1 VNSYQQHGGRNG
13 AQDAG
18 SMGGGSSA
26 ALGVSD
32 TPTPSPEPRPASGG
46 RWYVAQVLS
55 QKEAYAAEHLTR
67 QGFQTFC
74 PRFYRAPSRAGQKAA
89 VLAPLFPGYIFV
101 KFDIK
106 ADRWLAVNST
116 RGVIRLVGPRLS
128 APSAV
133 SADLIGLLMSRCSG
147 GILDKLPDYIRAG
160 DHIQISAGPLAGQI
174 AQIESFDDRG
184 RVKVLLRMLGAEH
197 SVSVTADQLAPV
209 AAT

>member
-1 VNSYQQHGGRNG
+1 MPH
-13 AQDAG
+13 
-18 SMGGGSSA
+18 
-26 ALGVSD
+26 L
-32 TPTPSPEPRPASGG
+32 SPEPVPARSG

-55 QKEAYAAEHLTR
+55 QKEGYAAEHLAR
-67 QGFQTFC
+67 QGFQTFF
-74 PRFYRAPSRAGQKAA
+74 PRFSRASSRAGKRGA

-106 ADRWLAVNST
+106 VDRWLAVNST

-133 SADLIGLLMSRCSG
+133 SADLIALLMSRCSG

-160 DHIQISAGPLAGQI
+160 DHIQISAGPLSGQI

-184 RVKVLLRMLGAEH
+184 RVKVLLSMLGAEH
-197 SVSVTADQLAPV
+197 SVAVTADQLAPV

>member
-1 VNSYQQHGGRNG
+1 
-13 AQDAG
+13 
-18 SMGGGSSA
+18 MGGGSSA

-32 TPTPSPEPRPASGG
+32 TPSPSLEPRPASGG

-106 ADRWLAVNST
+106 VDRWLAVNST

-184 RVKVLLRMLGAEH
+184 RVKVLLSMLGAEH

>member
-1 VNSYQQHGGRNG
+1 MSSMPSG
-13 AQDAG
+13 AA
-18 SMGGGSSA
+18 A
-26 ALGVSD
+26 ALGMSD
-32 TPTPSPEPRPASGG
+32 TPHPGPEPLPANIG

-55 QKEAYAAEHLTR
+55 QKEGYAAEHLAR

-74 PRFYRAPSRAGQKAA
+74 PRFYRAPSRAGKRGA

-106 ADRWLAVNST
+106 VDRWLAVNST

-133 SADLIGLLMSRCSG
+133 SADLIALLMSRCSG
-147 GILDKLPDYIRAG
+147 GILDKLPEYIRAG
-160 DHIQISAGPLAGQI
+160 DRIQINAGPLAGQI
-174 AQIESFDDRG
+174 AEIESFDERG
-184 RVKVLLRMLGAEH
+184 RVRVLLSMLGAEH
-197 SVSVTADQLAPV
+197 SVAVSADQLAPL

>member
-1 VNSYQQHGGRNG
+1 MP
-13 AQDAG
+13 A
-18 SMGGGSSA
+18 SSTA
-26 ALGVSD
+26 ALGVSNISHH
-32 TPTPSPEPRPASGG
+32 SPEPVPASSG

-55 QKEAYAAEHLTR
+55 QKEGYAAEHLAR
-67 QGFQTFC
+67 QGFQTFA
-74 PRFYRAPSRAGQKAA
+74 PRFSRASSRAGKRGA

-106 ADRWLAVNST
+106 VDRWLAVNST

-160 DHIQISAGPLAGQI
+160 DQIQISAGPLAGQI

-184 RVKVLLRMLGAEH
+184 RVKVLLSMLGAEH
-197 SVSVTADQLAPV
+197 SVSVTASQLAPV
-209 AAT
+209 AAP

>member
-1 VNSYQQHGGRNG
+1 MSYTPV
-13 AQDAG
+13 
-18 SMGGGSSA
+18 SSSA
-26 ALGVSD
+26 ALGVPNMSD
-32 TPTPSPEPRPASGG
+32 LSPEPAPASGG

-55 QKEAYAAEHLTR
+55 QKEGYAAEHLAR
-67 QGFQTFC
+67 QGFQTFF
-74 PRFYRAPSRAGQKAA
+74 PRFSRAPSRAGKRGA

-106 ADRWLAVNST
+106 VDRWLAVNST
-116 RGVIRLVGPRLS
+116 RGVIRLVGPTLS

-133 SADLIGLLMSRCSG
+133 SADLIALLMSRCSG

-160 DHIQISAGPLAGQI
+160 DRIQINAGPLAGQI

-184 RVKVLLRMLGAEH
+184 RVRVLLSMLGAEH
-197 SVSVTADQLAPV
+197 SVSVTASQLAPV

>member
-1 VNSYQQHGGRNG
+1 MS
-13 AQDAG
+13 A
-18 SMGGGSSA
+18 SSTA
-26 ALGVSD
+26 VLGVSNISHL
-32 TPTPSPEPRPASGG
+32 SPDPVPARSG

-55 QKEAYAAEHLTR
+55 QKEGYAAEHLAR
-67 QGFQTFC
+67 QGFQTFF
-74 PRFYRAPSRAGQKAA
+74 PRFSRASGRAGKRGA

-106 ADRWLAVNST
+106 VDRWLAVNST

-133 SADLIGLLMSRCSG
+133 SADLIALLMSRCSG

-160 DHIQISAGPLAGQI
+160 DRIQINAGPLAGQI

-184 RVKVLLRMLGAEH
+184 RVRVLLSMLGAEH
-197 SVSVTADQLAPV
+197 SVAVTADQLAPV

>member
-1 VNSYQQHGGRNG
+1 MP
-13 AQDAG
+13 A
-18 SMGGGSSA
+18 SSTA
-26 ALGVSD
+26 ALGVSNISH
-32 TPTPSPEPRPASGG
+32 PSPEPVPASGG

-55 QKEAYAAEHLTR
+55 QKEGYAAEHLAR
-67 QGFQTFC
+67 QGFQTFF
-74 PRFYRAPSRAGQKAA
+74 PRFSRAPSRAGKRGA

-133 SADLIGLLMSRCSG
+133 SADLIALLMSRCSG

-174 AQIESFDDRG
+174 AQIESFDDRW
-184 RVKVLLRMLGAEH
+184 RVKVLLNMLGAEH
-197 SVSVTADQLAPV
+197 SVSVTASQLAPV
-209 AAT
+209 AAS